1 MPHGVE
7 AIRKHIEEVDN
18 VPLLVSMMTDSTPP
32 LVSSMFQI
40 YQEYGETCLCIGT
53 AYRASNIDLFASA
66 DVAFASCGVL
76 PGGQKPESLLSYAP
90 VQISSADIDLNER
103 LVSLL
108 CALNLKGSEEES
120 QISSATTLVREGRRI
135 LSNIYQVVSF
145 TLCVTGTLIVAVIL
159 SQISPVSSPPFL
171 PSISVIILQVLLTVF
186 VALPMLASEAHPS
199 LREQTASKNN
209 PNETIDMQSF
219 IFQFIGRT
227 LPTGFLGTL
236 LHIWA
241 LGVYIVETFPNAA
254 SSCAPHDSNEPSW
267 YDVIWCKKFE
277 SHNAKEIVAAQRNSS
292 ALIMFFL
299 ALSICVQSSSFLY
312 RTHSVLMHSPLK
324 NLAWVCG
331 VLVTMSV
338 QSLIFILS
346 IDYFTW
352 IPWQMWL
359 AIFLW
364 PVVLLVLTENINAYD
379 AQTYDRY
386 MKFLQLEFDTRLGMY
401 SPR

>member
-7 AIRKHIEEVDN
+7 AIRKHIDEVDN

-40 YQEYGETCLCIGT
+40 YQEYGETCLCVGT
-53 AYRASNIDLFASA
+53 AYRASNLDLFASA

-90 VQISSADIDLNER
+90 TQISIADIDLNER

-108 CALNLKGSEEES
+108 CALNLKGSEEKS

-135 LSNIYQVVSF
+135 LSNIYQVMSF
-145 TLCVTGTLIVAVIL
+145 TLCVTGTLSFAVLL
-159 SQISPVSSPPFL
+159 SQISPILSPSLL
-171 PSISVIILQVLLTVF
+171 PSISIIILQVLLTIF
-186 VALPMLASEAHPS
+186 VALPILASEAHPS
-199 LREQTASKNN
+199 LREQTACKNN
-209 PNETIDMQSF
+209 PNEAIDVQPFVLHF
-219 IFQFIGRT
+219 IAKT
-227 LPTGFLGTL
+227 LPTGFLCTL

-241 LGVYIVETFPNAA
+241 LGVYIVETYPEAA
-254 SSCAPHDSNEPSW
+254 SSCAPHDSSKTSW
-267 YDVIWCKKFE
+267 YDVIWCKRFE
-277 SHNAKEIVAAQRNSS
+277 SHDVKEVIAAQRNSS
-292 ALIMFFL
+292 TLIVFFL
-299 ALSICVQSSSFLY
+299 VLSLCMQSSSFLY
-312 RTHSVLMHSPLK
+312 RTHSILVQSPLN

-338 QSLIFILS
+338 QTLIFVLS
-346 IDYFTW
+346 IDYFAW

-359 AIFLW
+359 VVFIW
-364 PVVLLVLTENINAYD
+364 PFVVLILTEYVNAYD
-379 AQTYDRY
+379 ARTYDRY